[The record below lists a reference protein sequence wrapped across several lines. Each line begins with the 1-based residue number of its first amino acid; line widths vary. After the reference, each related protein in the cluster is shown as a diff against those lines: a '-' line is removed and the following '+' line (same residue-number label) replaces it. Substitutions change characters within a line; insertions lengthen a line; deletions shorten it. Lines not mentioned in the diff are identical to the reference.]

1 MNEQKVLEI
10 AKELRAAYQEWGQA
24 FIENDRE
31 KMRDLCVR
39 LVSLKTSLIE
49 AITEKEDWRDWR

>member
-10 AKELRAAYQEWGQA
+10 AKELRAAYQEWTQS

-39 LVSLKTSLIE
+39 LLQLKTSLIE
-49 AITEKEDWRDWR
+49 AITEKEEWR

>member
-1 MNEQKVLEI
+1 MNEQKVLEV
-10 AKELRAAYQEWGQA
+10 AKELRAAYQEWAQS

-31 KMRDLCVR
+31 KMRDLCVK

-49 AITEKEDWRDWR
+49 AITEKEDLR